1 MPTTPPA
8 LTHLLRGLA
17 VGRIALGGAALVA
30 PGALA
35 RVLDIEATP
44 ELNYMSRIF
53 AARAIALGTGYLTSP
68 GEQTRWQRLS
78 FMVDVTD
85 TAHGAVHLVRG
96 DLPRKAAIGMVG

>member
-53 AARAIALGTGYLTSP
+53 AARAIALGTGYLRQRPFEWWTSDRRSTSRVRSTNP
-68 GEQTRWQRLS
+68 
-78 FMVDVTD
+78 VTN
-85 TAHGAVHLVRG
+85 
-96 DLPRKAAIGMVG
+96 